1 MIMWMK
7 SHKVFTSVTCLL
19 LVAALAG
26 TALLLSNHLNTA
38 TSADETAFG
47 TYSGISENDT
57 VTVTMADGTEVKQ
70 YAGTRDP
77 WLWPFSSDSIWNMP
91 IGEGATLTTNPVFM
105 DTVVADAADIT
116 NGGKGN
122 KFAVDIER
130 VYLTSYEDTQYN
142 VYRTGATGFPVAG
155 TDSYGNIAY
164 VGNEGTYT
172 GKSNATRRMI
182 KSWIANNWTIPNYYY
197 DSNNQNVTIQLNNNT
212 DVDYVGST
220 GFNYAVN
227 KGKAYW
233 PTNLTDS
240 NGNKTRL
247 VVNDGGNQIAAIVQ
261 PNRRTVAQ
269 FQSNQG
275 SVTGWKTDPDN
286 GRALFPYDGTYDKD
300 VPAAQKF
307 IASNMY
313 LVDLY
318 STGEYGTHGGSELSS
333 IGGSIREGELTGGDN
348 IHHALKLN
356 IDQLQMFYGIVTQS
370 ALDTYNPSGDNGHYE
385 VGDVIPGYTWPAL
398 KCDSQTS
405 ETYTGSNPFVSM
417 GSLLALSENDVTE
430 IKTQDAYTS
439 LSENMKKLVDKF
451 LYALQYYGCYIV
463 DNTKYT
469 PDTGSSFAWSVS
481 DLEIDQVL
489 KQYNVILKD
498 YNSSSALAGQNSGA
512 SKDQKEAT
520 KQYCAAMDMIVTRLR
535 AVTNN
540 TAGSIGGGGTPTKPL
555 APEIVPLE
563 GITVADQTIP
573 LGSETTLDVVCQ
585 PTNASVQDVTYSL
598 ADGAEEGIIEICDGG
613 KKIKGITSGST
624 TIKVTSDESG
634 FTDTCTVTVAAYS
647 YDVNGDGKVDAKD
660 YAALSKVAGKPEIA
674 EEDKKQYDITD
685 DGAVNENDLDAL
697 KALLS
702 KGGSAQ

>member
-1 MIMWMK
+1 MIMWIK
-7 SHKVFTSVTCLL
+7 SHKVLTSVTCLL

-38 TSADETAFG
+38 VSADETAFG

-57 VTVTMADGTEVKQ
+57 VTVTMADGTTAKQ

-91 IGEGATLTTNPVFM
+91 IGDKATLTTVPVFKG
-105 DTVVADAADIT
+105 TVVEKAAAKADQY
-116 NGGKGN
+116 GN
-122 KFAVDIER
+122 KYSADTER
-130 VYLTSYEDTQYN
+130 IYLTSYEDTQYN
-142 VYRTGATGFPVAG
+142 VYRTGARGFPQ
-155 TDSYGNIAY
+155 TDSNNKTIYN
-164 VGNEGTYT
+164 V
-172 GKSNATRRMI
+172 ATRGMI
-182 KSWIANNWTIPNYYY
+182 KSWIKNKWTIPGYKF
-197 DSNNQNVTIQLNNNT
+197 DSKFDDLDLTS
-212 DVDYVGST
+212 ST
-220 GFNYAVN
+220 GINFEVS

-233 PTNLTDS
+233 PTNLIDS
-240 NGNKTRL
+240 NGNKTNL
-247 VVNDGGNQIAAIVQ
+247 VVNDTGNQIAAIVQ

-275 SVTGWKTDPDN
+275 SVTDWKTNPDN
-286 GRALFPYDGTYDKD
+286 GRALFPYDGNYDEN
-300 VPAAQKF
+300 VPVEQKF

-333 IGGSIREGELTGGDN
+333 IGGSIREGELTGDDN

-356 IDQLQMFYGIVTQS
+356 IDQLQMFYGIVTQG
-370 ALDTYNPSGDNGHYE
+370 ALDTCNPDGDNGHY
-385 VGDVIPGYTWPAL
+385 VKGDVIPGYVWPAL
-398 KCDSQTS
+398 KCDSQTN

-417 GSLLALSENDVTE
+417 GSLLALS
-430 IKTQDAYTS
+430 KADADAIQQQMAEAN
-439 LSENMKKLVDKF
+439 LSESTKKLVNKF

-463 DNTKYT
+463 DNTAYHPSST
-469 PDTGSSFAWSVS
+469 DTDQWSSFAWSVS
-481 DLEIDQVL
+481 DLEIDKVRT
-489 KQYNVILKD
+489 D
-498 YNSSSALAGQNSGA
+498 YNICLTGYNRSSKMSGNNGTTTDIE
-512 SKDQKEAT
+512 KTAT
-520 KQYCAAMDMIVTRLR
+520 KQYCAAMDMIVTHLR

-540 TAGSIGGGGTPTKPL
+540 TVGSIGGGGTPSKPL

-585 PTNASVQDVTYSL
+585 PTNASVQKVTYASSNESVIDVSD
-598 ADGAEEGIIEICDGG
+598 DGRTLI
-613 KKIKGITSGST
+613 GITSGST

-685 DGAVNENDLDAL
+685 DGNVDKDDLDAL
-697 KALLS
+697 KNILLS
-702 KGGSAQ
+702 KGGSAE